1 MTKLSTK
8 ILGAAA
14 VSLMVAAPAFAG
26 KQASVANAPTPSAVA
41 AAIQASAGAGVVVT
55 QNTAGNYVV
64 STAGGA
70 VIGTFSSQIVA
81 FYLNAY
87 NTNN

>member
-14 VSLMVAAPAFAG
+14 VSLMVATPVFAG
-26 KQASVANAPTPSAVA
+26 KQASVANAPAPAAVA
-41 AAIQASAGAGVVVT
+41 AAIQAVTGSGVVVT
-55 QNTAGNYVV
+55 VNSAGDYVV
-64 STAGGA
+64 TTAGGR
-70 VIGTFSSQIVA
+70 VVGTFSSQIVA

-87 NTNN
+87 NSNS